1 MKKTASLLLHLFCC
15 TLLFLG
21 LLPAA
26 VQAADKPLPKGSI
39 TIQLSEGSPIALE
52 KRTFTF
58 HKLMDVVEYNEQ
70 TKSYK
75 YKPTA
80 AYSALLLEA
89 AVQTGA
95 QIAGQDAA
103 EREEALVDYV
113 AGLDATGIRTFA
125 DHVRASVLKNT
136 SLPGT
141 ALKVAGNAAL
151 NADKTSATFSN
162 LDFGFYLILDTTNGQ
177 SAAGKDDVMSL
188 CMLNTA
194 EPNATILL
202 KTDQFSNLDFG
213 FYLILDTTNGQSA
226 AGKDDVMS
234 LCMLNTAEPNATILL
249 KTDQP
254 TLTKQILENDAAVG
268 WNDLGDYHLGE
279 AIQFRLDS
287 RVPDMSSYPVYKMVF
302 HDRME
307 KGLKFVRDT
316 KHPLSVTLEKNG
328 KSVTLKENSSYK
340 VATENIGTDTFQVVF
355 TDLKAALN
363 GLEANGAAN
372 WQNARIRIHYYGEL
386 EPEALQ
392 LTPGRENTAQL
403 EYSNN
408 PYESSETGRTPW
420 DTVVA
425 FTYEIEG
432 LKHARNA
439 DKQEVSLSGVQFT
452 LTREG
457 EEKPVAFEKRTGDI
471 YVAKRDTASNES
483 NQVITT
489 GTTGTFT
496 LQGLDAGTYLLKEIK
511 TQTGYRLPK
520 KDFRL
525 VIKPEYTNANAGG
538 TSDNRNNYVSRGDK
552 TNLSVLKETKFS
564 ADAQGNAE
572 KFEVTATVGKPV
584 HADIRVENRTLSR
597 LPLTGST
604 LSLLSA
610 GVGALM
616 VIGWFVLS
624 RREN

>member
-80 AYSALLLEA
+80 AYSDLLLEA
-89 AVQTGA
+89 AAKTGA

-136 SLPGT
+136 SLPGQ

-151 NADKTSATFSN
+151 NEDKTSATFSN

-202 KTDQFSNLDFG
+202 KTDQP
-213 FYLILDTTNGQSA
+213 
-226 AGKDDVMS
+226 K
-234 LCMLNTAEPNATILL
+234 
-249 KTDQP
+249 
-254 TLTKQILENDAAVG
+254 LTKQILENDAAVG

-355 TDLKAALN
+355 ADLKAALN

-452 LTREG
+452 LSKEG
-457 EEKPVAFEKRTGDI
+457 EEKPIAFEKRTGDV
-471 YVAKRDTASNES
+471 YVAKRDTTSNES

-520 KDFRL
+520 KDFKL

-552 TNLSVLKETKFS
+552 TGLSVLKETKFS

-584 HADIRVENRTLSR
+584 HAAVRVENRTLSR